1 MQLTRSVAFVPA
13 AEAVAVRRAQRRHL
27 VVVAA
32 AGQGFASGGASKKA
46 SSSTS
51 SKKVRRGA
59 CTVCNATIPSSS
71 HAQAIKRMR
80 GHHPTSACR
89 TAPCSPPR
97 CRLSSSLPQQPKL
110 ARYLEVQMPAGAAD
124 KGSDDGWV
132 EIPDVDVATSFLSKP
147 IKPIILAT
155 GRALCLYKVRARAHA
170 CDLCANFLHN
180 VPAQVWSVAGQP
192 AGVVRRKRRQ
202 QAPWA
207 CGNTCGAPALHTIP
221 PPPSF
226 GRPHRLTRQSMP
238 PTPTAQPTSTPWQ
251 MPACYASRARPQ
263 VGLGGAGQ
271 NVAESMHACMWGHV
285 VMPDILYLQCCRCC
299 AALTP
304 PAPAPAV
311 EVALDGT
318 VYDLATGK
326 VLSWCPKNTL
336 ARQVLGGLKDKT
348 EPQDLPVYPVQL
360 RPGGKVAVKFI

>member
-13 AEAVAVRRAQRRHL
+13 AEAVAVRRAQRRQL

-46 SSSTS
+46 SSSAS
-51 SKKVRRGA
+51 SKK
-59 CTVCNATIPSSS
+59 
-71 HAQAIKRMR
+71 
-80 GHHPTSACR
+80 
-89 TAPCSPPR
+89 
-97 CRLSSSLPQQPKL
+97 QPKL

-155 GRALCLYKVRARAHA
+155 GRALCLYKVDETIYAT
-170 CDLCANFLHN
+170 DAN
-180 VPAQVWSVAGQP
+180 S
-192 AGVVRRKRRQ
+192 
-202 QAPWA
+202 
-207 CGNTCGAPALHTIP
+207 
-221 PPPSF
+221 
-226 GRPHRLTRQSMP
+226 
-238 PTPTAQPTSTPWQ
+238 TAYKYPL
-251 MPACYASRARPQ
+251 ADASLLRIK
-263 VGLGGAGQ
+263 G
-271 NVAESMHACMWGHV
+271 
-285 VMPDILYLQCCRCC
+285 
-299 AALTP
+299 
-304 PAPAPAV
+304 APAV